1 MLSDRRWLRVFV
13 PLPPSTPSPVST
25 LCPRLLIPPTF
36 FARSPPPP
44 PLLSRS
50 LPESL
55 VVSHPRRSSGLI
67 IISQARPHQETWLLM
82 REKSIPLSRPLP
94 SLSLPQSI
102 YPLSPLFST
111 PPLPPAPSFLIRQ
124 IPRELEAISA
134 AGTGVT
140 CVCVCAC
147 VI

>member
-1 MLSDRRWLRVFV
+1 MYLSLHLHLHPF
-13 PLPPSTPSPVST
+13 ST
-25 LCPRLLIPPTF
+25 LCPRLLIPCLFCTPF
-36 FARSPPPP
+36 SLSLFS
-44 PLLSRS
+44 LLQ
-50 LPESL
+50 SL
-55 VVSHPRRSSGLI
+55 VVSHPRRRSGLI

-102 YPLSPLFST
+102 LSRCSSPPPHPST
-111 PPLPPAPSFLIRQ
+111 PSFLIRQ

-140 CVCVCAC
+140 CVCVCVC